1 MNEPGEDSGSS
12 TNPDN
17 GGADAQGGGQA
28 RPPSS
33 MINLTE
39 QSLAARLRMD
49 AMARHTVTLGGM
61 AVIGSILAILFVIVA
76 EVYPLFKKP
85 SSRHL
90 LAFDLP
96 KDAGEPLATAVDEY
110 RETAVIFTTSGAA
123 MADLKK
129 GTIIKRV
136 SIPGVG
142 GASVVSASAS
152 GRDSFILGL
161 TNGRAVTVRANFNVS
176 YSENGQRKVEP
187 EVEAGEPVALNES
200 GAPLN
205 LIHSV
210 EGERGLVVVA
220 ATGPDELSL
229 LTVKKSKSLVDDGKT
244 QTVATRLSI
253 PIEGVISALELDSR
267 GEEALVGTSK
277 GEVVRLNIDDDGSL
291 RIAEMVKAVSSQNAK
306 ITILGFLL
314 GDRTLIVGDSTGGVS
329 SWQVVKDKSNQL
341 RLAKIHDFTP
351 HSKAVTAFSP
361 SLRNK
366 GFATADESGNIFV
379 RYGTSG
385 ETLLMADST
394 QGPVATLTM
403 TPKSD
408 GIVAVDKK
416 GSAHHIEMVNP
427 HPEVTLS
434 SLFDKIWYE
443 GYERPE
449 YVWQSTG
456 GTDDFEPKLSLVPLI
471 FGTLKGTLYA
481 MLFAAPLSVLAAL
494 YTSQF
499 MNPSV
504 RSFVKPTVE
513 IMAALPSVVLG
524 FIAGLWLAPIM
535 EKVTPGFFLIPF
547 MAPALILA
555 AAFGWKTLAPPRLRS
570 RVMSGMEIVILVP
583 ALLAAG
589 YISMKMGNQLEGW
602 LLGGDYRQWVK
613 EAMGLTYDQRNSL
626 VVGLAMGFAVIPI
639 IFTITEDSLANVPAH
654 LRAGSLALGATP
666 WQTAMRVILP
676 AASPAIFSAIMIG
689 FGRAVGETMIVLMAT
704 GNTPVMDW
712 NIFNGFRAL
721 SANIAVE
728 LPEAPEQGTLY
739 RVLFL
744 AALLLFM
751 MTFFVNTLA
760 EIVRLRLRKRYGML

>member
-1 MNEPGEDSGSS
+1 MNQVSEAPGNPGSL
-12 TNPDN
+12 DN
-17 GGADAQGGGQA
+17 DGAGAQGGGHAQ
-28 RPPSS
+28 PPSHA
-33 MINLTE
+33 INLTE
-39 QSLAARLRMD
+39 QSLSARLRMD
-49 AMARHTVTLGGM
+49 ALARHTVTLGGM
-61 AVIGSILAILFVIVA
+61 AIIGSILAILFVIVA

-96 KDAGEPLATAVDEY
+96 KGAGEPLATAVDEY
-110 RETAVIFTTSGAA
+110 RETAVIITADGAVV
-123 MADLKK
+123 ADLQK
-129 GTIIKRV
+129 GAITKRV
-136 SIPGVG
+136 SFPGIG
-142 GASVVSASAS
+142 ESSVVSASAS
-152 GRDSFILGL
+152 GKDSFILGL
-161 TNGRAVTVRANFNVS
+161 ANGRAVTVRANFNVT
-176 YSENGQRKVEP
+176 YAQDGQRKVEP
-187 EVEAGEPVALNES
+187 EVDSGEPVAIGQS

-210 EGERGLVVVA
+210 EGERGLVAVA
-220 ATGPDELSL
+220 VTGPDELSL
-229 LTVKKSKSLVDDGKT
+229 LTVKKSKSLVADGKT
-244 QTVATRLSI
+244 QAVATRLSI

-277 GEVVRLNIDDDGSL
+277 GEVVRMNIDDDGSL

-329 SWQVVKDKSNQL
+329 SWQIVKDKSNQL
-341 RLAKIHDFTP
+341 RLAKIHDFKS

-361 SLRNK
+361 SMRNK
-366 GFATADESGNIFV
+366 GFVTADESGEIFV

-385 ETLLMADST
+385 ETLLVADPVGKPVVTITMA
-394 QGPVATLTM
+394 
-403 TPKSD
+403 PKSD
-408 GIVAVDKK
+408 GIVAVDK
-416 GSAHHIEMVNP
+416 GGAVHHMELVNP
-427 HPEVTLS
+427 HPEVTVS
-434 SLFDKIWYE
+434 SLFREMWYE
-443 GYERPE
+443 GYEKPE

-481 MLFAAPLSVLAAL
+481 MLFAVPLSLLAAL

-499 MNPSV
+499 MHPSV
-504 RSFVKPTVE
+504 RAFVKPTVE
-513 IMAALPSVVLG
+513 VMAALPSVVLG
-524 FIAGLWLAPIM
+524 FIAGLWLAPMM
-535 EKVTPGFFLIPF
+535 EKVTPGFFLLPIV
-547 MAPALILA
+547 APAIILA
-555 AAFGWKTLAPPRLRS
+555 AAFGWKTLAPLRLRS

-583 ALLAAG
+583 ALIAAG
-589 YISMKMGNQLEGW
+589 YFSIKMGNQLETW
-602 LLGGDYRQWVK
+602 FLGADYRQWVK

>member
-1 MNEPGEDSGSS
+1 MNQTDEAPGTSGSL
-12 TNPDN
+12 DN
-17 GGADAQGGGQA
+17 DGAEGKGRGRTQ
-28 RPPSS
+28 PPSYA
-33 MINLTE
+33 INLTE
-39 QSLAARLRMD
+39 KSLAARLRKD
-49 AMARHTVTLGGM
+49 AVARHAVTLGGM

-90 LAFDLP
+90 LAFDMP
-96 KDAGEPLATAVDEY
+96 KDIGEPLATAVDEY

-123 MADLKK
+123 VADMKK
-129 GTIIKRV
+129 GALIRRAPL
-136 SIPGVG
+136 PGIG
-142 GASVVSASAS
+142 GASIVSASSS
-152 GRDSFILGL
+152 GMDSFILGL
-161 TNGRAVTVRANFNVS
+161 ADGRAVTARARFNVS
-176 YSENGQRKVEP
+176 YAENGQRKVEP
-187 EVEAGEPVALNES
+187 EVDTGEPVVIDES

-220 ATGPDELSL
+220 AVGAKELSL
-229 LTVKKSKSLVDDGKT
+229 LTAQKSKSLVDNGKT
-244 QTVATRLSI
+244 QTVTSRLSI
-253 PIEGVISALELDSR
+253 PIEGEISALALDSR
-267 GEEALVGTSK
+267 GEEALAGTSK

-291 RIAEMVKAVSSQNAK
+291 RIAEMVKAVSAENAK
-306 ITILGFLL
+306 ITVLGFLL

-329 SWQVVKDKSNQL
+329 SWQIVKDKSNQL
-341 RLAKIHDFTP
+341 RLTKIHDFTP
-351 HSKAVTAFSP
+351 HSKAVTAFSA

-366 GFATADESGNIFV
+366 GFATADESGEILI

-385 ETLLMADST
+385 ETLLAADSVKN
-394 QGPVATLTM
+394 PVVTLTI

-408 GIVAVDKK
+408 GIVAVDK
-416 GSAHHIEMVNP
+416 GGVVHHMELVNP
-427 HPEVTLS
+427 HPEVTLP
-434 SLFDKIWYE
+434 SLFGEMWYE
-443 GYERPE
+443 GYEKPE

-456 GTDDFEPKLSLVPLI
+456 GTDDFEVKLSLVPLI

-481 MLFAAPLSVLAAL
+481 MLFAVPLSLLAAL

-499 MNPSV
+499 MHPSV
-504 RSFVKPTVE
+504 RSFVKPAVE
-513 IMAALPSVVLG
+513 VMAALPSVVLG

-535 EKVTPGFFLIPF
+535 EKVTPGFFLMPI

-555 AAFGWKTLAPPRLRS
+555 TVYAWKTQAPLRLRS
-570 RVMSGMEIVILVP
+570 RVTAGMEIVILVP
-583 ALLAAG
+583 ALIAAG
-589 YISMKMGNQLEGW
+589 YFSIWMGGMLEGA
-602 LLGGDYRQWVK
+602 LLGGDYRQWIK
-613 EAMGLTYDQRNSL
+613 DAMGLTYDQRNSL
-626 VVGLAMGFAVIPI
+626 VVGVVMGFAVIPI
-639 IFTITEDSLANVPAH
+639 IFTITEDSLANVPPH
-654 LRAGSLALGATP
+654 LRAGSLALGATA
-666 WQTAMRVILP
+666 WQTAIRVILP
-676 AASPAIFSAIMIG
+676 AASPGIFSAIMIG

-712 NIFNGFRAL
+712 SVFNGFRAL

-760 EIVRLRLRKRYGML
+760 EIVRLRLRKRYSSL